1 MIEDVKRDSPETVIV
16 LSTAVMR
23 KDKQAVDKKVSVS
36 ELNRKI
42 KEIAKAQ
49 NVSVIDNSNLDASC
63 LSRKKLHLN
72 EKGNSY
78 LANNFI
84 KFLKDL

>member
-1 MIEDVKRDSPETVIV
+1 
-16 LSTAVMR
+16 MR
-23 KDKQAVDKKVSVS
+23 NDKEAVDKKVSCS

-42 KEIAKAQ
+42 KEIGMGQKI
-49 NVSVIDNSNLDASC
+49 SVIDNSNLDVSG

-78 LANNFI
+78 LANFFMN
-84 KFLKDL
+84 FLKGL